1 MENFAQTRTYPP
13 DNYPFSSVID
23 WEKEEEKLEKRKQQ
37 QLASQRN
44 MAKTQLL
51 GDTFK
56 LLGETVGAFAG
67 ADVSKRE
74 PSPFLTNALEQRQKA
89 EDDYLTAADKLK
101 QQRYSMLLRDKER
114 QLQLADQEAKERKD
128 RDVKAEERAY
138 QKTVKEDDRQFQKEQ
153 AEAAHTR
160 AVALQQLKYKEE
172 QAKQA
177 AKQEADKKA
186 NTLTISS
193 YDDPLNTKV
202 EIDKTEAINL
212 LSDFRDW
219 FAEKYPYETLPS
231 TANIDKS
238 GLIRDEDLIKTIRNF
253 PEFFLQYYPQ
263 LLTKGF
269 PEPEK
274 PEERRFKT
282 FDNNVNAAIERYK
295 IDPSWGEN
303 KKARVQKRL
312 ENELNRLNSEY
323 SDVIGYRDWQEKQ
336 RDWEAATGQAP
347 TPTSQPTI
355 EDIARETYN
364 PETGQTDLSV
374 LGLW

>member
-1 MENFAQTRTYPP
+1 MRKLKNF
-13 DNYPFSSVID
+13 SID
-23 WEKEEEKLEKRKQQ
+23 ELVCRHV
-37 QLASQRN
+37 
-44 MAKTQLL
+44 
-51 GDTFK
+51 FK
-56 LLGETVGAFAG
+56 KHGETAWAWIDPRLFQFLEWFRKEI
-67 ADVSKRE
+67 DRE
-74 PSPFLTNALEQRQKA
+74 V
-89 EDDYLTAADKLK
+89 Y
-101 QQRYSMLLRDKER
+101 
-114 QLQLADQEAKERKD
+114 
-128 RDVKAEERAY
+128 VKAEERAY

-177 AKQEADKKA
+177 AKQEEEKKA
-186 NTLTISS
+186 KMLPIST
-193 YDDPLNTKV
+193 YDDPLNTKIN
-202 EIDKTEAINL
+202 IDRDDIINL
-212 LSDFRDW
+212 LPEFKEW
-219 FAEKYPYETLPS
+219 FNGKYPYEVLPAS
-231 TANIDKS
+231 ANIEK
-238 GLIRDEDLIKTIRNF
+238 GRLIRDDDLIKTVRSF
-253 PEFFLQYYPQ
+253 PEFFLRYYPQ

>member
-1 MENFAQTRTYPP
+1 M
-13 DNYPFSSVID
+13 
-23 WEKEEEKLEKRKQQ
+23 
-37 QLASQRN
+37 
-44 MAKTQLL
+44 
-51 GDTFK
+51 
-56 LLGETVGAFAG
+56 
-67 ADVSKRE
+67 
-74 PSPFLTNALEQRQKA
+74 
-89 EDDYLTAADKLK
+89 
-101 QQRYSMLLRDKER
+101 
-114 QLQLADQEAKERKD
+114 
-128 RDVKAEERAY
+128 
-138 QKTVKEDDRQFQKEQ
+138 
-153 AEAAHTR
+153 
-160 AVALQQLKYKEE
+160 
-172 QAKQA
+172 
-177 AKQEADKKA
+177 
-186 NTLTISS
+186 
-193 YDDPLNTKV
+193 

-212 LSDFRDW
+212 LSDFRLVRRSILR
-219 FAEKYPYETLPS
+219 TLPS
-231 TANIDKS
+231 ANIDKS

-253 PEFFLQYYPQ
+253 PS
-263 LLTKGF
+263 LTVLPAVADKRI

-282 FDNNVNAAIERYK
+282 FDNNVNAAMERYK

>member
-128 RDVKAEERAY
+128 REVKAEERAY

-177 AKQEADKKA
+177 AKQEEEKKA
-186 NTLTISS
+186 KMLPIST
-193 YDDPLNTKV
+193 YDDPLNTKIN
-202 EIDKTEAINL
+202 IDRDDIINL
-212 LSDFRDW
+212 LPEFKEW
-219 FAEKYPYETLPS
+219 FNGKYPYEVLPAS
-231 TANIDKS
+231 ANIEKG
-238 GLIRDEDLIKTIRNF
+238 GLIRDDDLIKTVRSF
-253 PEFFLQYYPQ
+253 PEFFLRYYPQ

-282 FDNNVNAAIERYK
+282 FDNNVNAAMERYK

>member
-177 AKQEADKKA
+177 AKQEEEKKA
-186 NTLTISS
+186 KMLPIST
-193 YDDPLNTKV
+193 YDDPLNTKIN
-202 EIDKTEAINL
+202 IDRDDIINL
-212 LSDFRDW
+212 LPEFKEW
-219 FAEKYPYETLPS
+219 FNGKYPYEVLPAS
-231 TANIDKS
+231 ANIEKGS
-238 GLIRDEDLIKTIRNF
+238 LIRDDDLIKTVRSF
-253 PEFFLQYYPQ
+253 PEFFLRYYPQ

-282 FDNNVNAAIERYK
+282 FDNNVNAAMERYK

>member
-138 QKTVKEDDRQFQKEQ
+138 QKMVKEDDRQFQKEQ

-177 AKQEADKKA
+177 AKQEEEKKA
-186 NTLTISS
+186 KMLPIST
-193 YDDPLNTKV
+193 YDDPLNTKIN
-202 EIDKTEAINL
+202 IDRDDIINL
-212 LSDFRDW
+212 LPEFKEW
-219 FAEKYPYETLPS
+219 FNGKYPYEVLPAS
-231 TANIDKS
+231 ANIEKG
-238 GLIRDEDLIKTIRNF
+238 GLIRDDDLIKTVRSF
-253 PEFFLQYYPQ
+253 PEFFLRYYPQ

-282 FDNNVNAAIERYK
+282 FDNNVNAAMERYK